1 MSSLKINNL
10 NAAQAHQALEHCCA
24 APNWVLGMLNI
35 MPFENKEH
43 LFQSAQTVWDSL
55 SESDYLAAFEG
66 HPQIGDLST
75 LSKKYAATAQKAG
88 HEQSGMSKA
97 NEQTLKK
104 MIALNKQYLS
114 KFGFIFIVCA
124 SGKSAEQ
131 MLELIEQR
139 VNNTREKELTIAAG
153 EQAKITKIRLESLL

>member
-1 MSSLKINNL
+1 
-10 NAAQAHQALEHCCA
+10 
-24 APNWVLGMLNI
+24 MLNI
-35 MPFENKEH
+35 MPFENKDH
-43 LFQSAQTVWDSL
+43 LFHSAQTVWDSL

-75 LSKKYAATAQKAG
+75 LSKKYAATAKKAG

-104 MIALNKQYLS
+104 MIELNKQYLS

-124 SGKSAEQ
+124 SGKSAEK

-139 VNNTREKELTIAAG
+139 VDNTREEELTIAAG

>member
-1 MSSLKINNL
+1 MSSLKISVL
-10 NAAQAHQALEHCCA
+10 NTAQAHQALEHCCA
-24 APNWVLGMLNI
+24 APNWVSGMLNI
-35 MPFENKEH
+35 MPFKNKDP
-43 LFQSAQTVWDSL
+43 LFYSAQNVWDSL
-55 SESDYLAAFEG
+55 SERDYLAAFEG

-75 LSKKYAATAQKAG
+75 LSKKYAATAKKAG

-139 VNNTREKELTIAAG
+139 VHNTREKELTIAAG

>member
-1 MSSLKINNL
+1 MSSLQINTL
-10 NAAQAHQALEHCCA
+10 NDAQAKQALEHCCA
-24 APNWVLGMLNI
+24 APNWAAGMI
-35 MPFENKEH
+35 KAMPFK
-43 LFQSAQTVWDSL
+43 SAQQLFECAQSIWDSL
-55 SESDYLAAFEG
+55 GESDYLAAFEG

-97 NEQTLKK
+97 NEAVLTK
-104 MIALNKQYLS
+104 MIALNKEYLN

-124 SGKSAEQ
+124 TGKTAEQ

-139 VNNTREKELTIAAG
+139 IHNTRSTELNIAAG

>member
-1 MSSLKINNL
+1 
-10 NAAQAHQALEHCCA
+10 
-24 APNWVLGMLNI
+24 
-35 MPFENKEH
+35 
-43 LFQSAQTVWDSL
+43 
-55 SESDYLAAFEG
+55 
-66 HPQIGDLST
+66 
-75 LSKKYAATAQKAG
+75 
-88 HEQSGMSKA
+88 MSKA

-139 VNNTREKELTIAAG
+139 VHNTRSTELNIAAG
-153 EQAKITKIRLESLL
+153 EQAKITKIRLESLI

>member
-10 NAAQAHQALEHCCA
+10 NEAQAHQALEHCCA
-24 APNWVLGMLNI
+24 APSWVSGMLNI
-35 MPFENKEH
+35 RPFKNQQH
-43 LFQSAQTVWDSL
+43 LFESAQSVWNSL
-55 SESDYLAAFEG
+55 NESDYLAAFEG

-97 NEQTLKK
+97 NEAVLTK
-104 MIALNKQYLS
+104 MIALNKEYLN

-124 SGKSAEQ
+124 SGKTAEQ

-139 VNNTREKELTIAAG
+139 MHNTRSTELNIAAG